1 MKKKALFYLVVGVV
15 VFILTSN
22 WLSGSFEP
30 NTGNKGETER
40 LELYREYEEETNPT
54 LTWHSISN
62 NSELVEYEENV
73 KKWLEEKG
81 E

>member
-1 MKKKALFYLVVGVV
+1 MKKKIIYALVGVV
-15 VFILTSN
+15 VCLLTFN

-54 LTWHSISN
+54 ITFHTISN
-62 NSELVEYEENV
+62 QEELVEYEKNFEE
-73 KKWLEEKG
+73 WLEEKG